1 MRFILFLLL
10 TGFLIAGCKADDESS
25 ESGEVANE
33 NSDEKT
39 LCLCEQVDEVSRT
52 NYAFVV
58 NGNNCCKSKV
68 AKDYKA
74 VGKSFKRNGS
84 VWELLSNKAYEPA
97 EAQKLGC
104 DLENMTDKKITI
116 TESNTDFVNAV
127 LKVPTEADINPDDY

>member
-1 MRFILFLLL
+1 
-10 TGFLIAGCKADDESS
+10 
-25 ESGEVANE
+25 V
-33 NSDEKT
+33 
-39 LCLCEQVDEVSRT
+39 VSRKHAEHDWPSEIHYGT
-52 NYAFVV
+52 ANFGTVLQLQLPQRFRRTIETW
-58 NGNNCCKSKV
+58 KV
-68 AKDYKA
+68 AKDYQA

-84 VWELLSNKAYEPA
+84 VWEVVSNKAYAPA